1 MFVTLVMS
9 ELFPGKYGKEL
20 RTLLS
25 NYSSQGHKTL
35 GYSRARQEM
44 YGYIY
49 NDPTDQA
56 DYCVYT
62 GSRMPC
68 KYDSMDTGCNAAMN
82 CEHTVPQSFFG
93 KKDPMVSDLHHL
105 RSSWSTANGARSN
118 FPFAELSESK
128 ITAYYGDKFSIIK
141 TKPTDPENWSGL
153 NNGKSFMPRDAQK
166 GDTARAVAYFY
177 TRYPTQAGA
186 ITKTFVTVDDMISWD
201 EKFEPSELQHAQYL
215 RAVEVQGNK
224 NPFQEERGLVAR
236 AYCDMSKNY
245 PCSKYQ

>member
-1 MFVTLVMS
+1 MFVTLVIS
-9 ELFPGKYGKEL
+9 ELFPGKFGQEL
-20 RTLLS
+20 RELLY
-25 NYSSQGHKTL
+25 NYTIMGHQTL
-35 GYSRARQEM
+35 GYSRARQELF
-44 YGYIY
+44 GYIY
-49 NDPTDQA
+49 NDPADPA
-56 DYCVYT
+56 DYCVYS

-68 KYDSMDTGCNAAMN
+68 TYDSMDSNCNSQLS
-82 CEHTVPQSFFG
+82 CEHLVPDMFYF
-93 KKDPMVSDLHHL
+93 KKDPMFSDIHHL
-105 RSSWSTANGARSN
+105 RPTWN
-118 FPFAELSESK
+118 FVNELRDEQPFAEIDQSK
-128 ITAYYGDKFSIIK
+128 VSIYVGDNFS
-141 TKPTDPENWSGL
+141 TDNQKPEDSENWSAF
-153 NNGKSFMPRDAQK
+153 NTIYSFMPRDAQK

-201 EKFEPSELQHAQYL
+201 EKFEPSDLQHAQYL